1 MNHMYTIIYKDKFQP
16 IKISSKMYLF
26 LFRESEDTMLLIL
39 KEIYG
44 STGIQTD
51 AQLPALS
58 LQVCPT
64 PNSSTVY
71 ETDGLLHNPIMGID
85 PTAPVSEKLV
95 GPPPKSGFVKKS

>member
-1 MNHMYTIIYKDKFQP
+1 MNHMYNIDKDKFQS
-16 IKISSKMYLF
+16 IKISLKMYLL

-44 STGIQTD
+44 SSGIQTD

-64 PNSSTVY
+64 PNSSTY
-71 ETDGLLHNPIMGID
+71 ETDGLLHNPVMGID
-85 PTAPVSEKLV
+85 PTAPISEKLV

>member
-1 MNHMYTIIYKDKFQP
+1 MNHMYNIDKGKFQS
-16 IKISSKMYLF
+16 IKISLKIYVP

-51 AQLPALS
+51 AQLPTLS

-71 ETDGLLHNPIMGID
+71 ETDELLHNPVIGID
-85 PTAPVSEKLV
+85 PTAPISEKLV